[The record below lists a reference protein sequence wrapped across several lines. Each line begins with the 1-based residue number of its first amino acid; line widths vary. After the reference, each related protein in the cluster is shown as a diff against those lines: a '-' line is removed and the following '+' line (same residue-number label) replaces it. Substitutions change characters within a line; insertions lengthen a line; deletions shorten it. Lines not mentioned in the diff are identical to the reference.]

1 MPKKDNN
8 RKSGAARR
16 NKERKHLEAVERQ
29 ERYDRLSPLQKM
41 DRIEARTKAGMGESK
56 KERNKLLS
64 LPA

>member
-29 ERYDRLSPLQKM
+29 ERYDRLSYQEKRDL
-41 DRIEARTKAGMGESK
+41 IESRRGKSA
-56 KERNKLLS
+56 KEILRLKNNL
-64 LPA
+64 